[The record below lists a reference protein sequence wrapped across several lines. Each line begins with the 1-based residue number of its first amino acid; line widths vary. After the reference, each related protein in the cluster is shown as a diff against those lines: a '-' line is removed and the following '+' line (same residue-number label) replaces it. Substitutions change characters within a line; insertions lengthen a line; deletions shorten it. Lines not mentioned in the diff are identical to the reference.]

1 MKMYMSKEDFIKK
14 GYIMLDKYYMEQEG
28 LQTEATVRM
37 SDLLENLKKLDN
49 SKFDFTISLLM
60 EISNANNADELLN
73 LFENE
78 IENSFE

>member
-1 MKMYMSKEDFIKK
+1 
-14 GYIMLDKYYMEQEG
+14 MLDKYYMEKEG
-28 LQTEATVRM
+28 LQTEATVGM
-37 SDLLENLKKLDN
+37 LDVLENLEKMDN

-60 EISNANNADELLN
+60 EISNASNADELLN

>member
-1 MKMYMSKEDFIKK
+1 MKMYMSKGDFITK
-14 GYIMLDKYYMEQEG
+14 GYAMLDKYYMEKEG

-37 SDLLENLKKLDN
+37 SDLLENLEKLDN

-60 EISNANNADELLN
+60 EISKANNADELLN
-73 LFENE
+73 LFEKE

>member
-1 MKMYMSKEDFIKK
+1 MYMSKEDFIKK
-14 GYIMLDKYYMEQEG
+14 GYIMLDKYYMEKEG
-28 LQTEATVRM
+28 LQTEATVGM
-37 SDLLENLKKLDN
+37 LDVLENLEKMDN

-60 EISNANNADELLN
+60 EISNTSNADELLN

>member
-1 MKMYMSKEDFIKK
+1 MYMSKEDFIKK
-14 GYIMLDKYYMEQEG
+14 GYIMLDKYYMEKEG

-37 SDLLENLKKLDN
+37 SDLLENLEKLDN

-60 EISNANNADELLN
+60 GISNVSNADELLN

>member
-14 GYIMLDKYYMEQEG
+14 GYIMLDKYYMEKEG
-28 LQTEATVRM
+28 LQTEATVGM
-37 SDLLENLKKLDN
+37 LDVLENLKKMDN

-60 EISNANNADELLN
+60 EISNASNADELLN

>member
-1 MKMYMSKEDFIKK
+1 MYMSKEDFIKK
-14 GYIMLDKYYMEQEG
+14 GYIMLDKYYMEKEG

-37 SDLLENLKKLDN
+37 SDLLENLEKLDN

-60 EISNANNADELLN
+60 EISNANNPDELLK

>member
-1 MKMYMSKEDFIKK
+1 
-14 GYIMLDKYYMEQEG
+14 MLNKYYMEKEG

-37 SDLLENLKKLDN
+37 SDLLENLEKLDN

-60 EISNANNADELLN
+60 EISNASNADELLN

>member
-1 MKMYMSKEDFIKK
+1 MF
-14 GYIMLDKYYMEQEG
+14 
-28 LQTEATVRM
+28 
-37 SDLLENLKKLDN
+37 LENLEKMDN

-60 EISNANNADELLN
+60 EISNASNADELLN

>member
-1 MKMYMSKEDFIKK
+1 MYMSKEDFIKK
-14 GYIMLDKYYMEQEG
+14 GYAMLERYYMEKEG
-28 LQTEATVRM
+28 LQTEATVQM
-37 SDLLENLKKLDN
+37 LDFLENLETFDN

-60 EISNANNADELLN
+60 ASSNANDADELLN

>member
-1 MKMYMSKEDFIKK
+1 MYMSKEDFIKK
-14 GYIMLDKYYMEQEG
+14 GYIMLDKYYMEKEG

-37 SDLLENLKKLDN
+37 SDFLENLEKLDN

-60 EISNANNADELLN
+60 AISNANNADELLN
-73 LFENE
+73 FFEKE

>member
-1 MKMYMSKEDFIKK
+1 MYMSKEDFIKK
-14 GYIMLDKYYMEQEG
+14 GYIMLDKYYMEKEG

-37 SDLLENLKKLDN
+37 SDLLENLEKLDN

-60 EISNANNADELLN
+60 EISNASNADELLN

>member
-1 MKMYMSKEDFIKK
+1 MYMSKEDFIKK
-14 GYIMLDKYYMEQEG
+14 GYIMLDKYYMEKEG

-37 SDLLENLKKLDN
+37 LDVLENLEKMDN

-60 EISNANNADELLN
+60 EISNASNADELLN

>member
-1 MKMYMSKEDFIKK
+1 
-14 GYIMLDKYYMEQEG
+14 MLD
-28 LQTEATVRM
+28 V
-37 SDLLENLKKLDN
+37 LENLEKMDN

-60 EISNANNADELLN
+60 EISNASNADELLN

>member
-1 MKMYMSKEDFIKK
+1 MYMSKEDFIKK
-14 GYIMLDKYYMEQEG
+14 GYIMLDKYYMEKEG

-37 SDLLENLKKLDN
+37 SDLLENLEKLDN

-60 EISNANNADELLN
+60 EISNASNANELLN

>member
-1 MKMYMSKEDFIKK
+1 MYMSKEDFIKK
-14 GYIMLDKYYMEQEG
+14 GYIMLDKYYMEKEG

-37 SDLLENLKKLDN
+37 SDLLENLEKLDN

-60 EISNANNADELLN
+60 EISNTSNADELLN

>member
-1 MKMYMSKEDFIKK
+1 
-14 GYIMLDKYYMEQEG
+14 MEKEG

-37 SDLLENLKKLDN
+37 SDLLENLEKLDN

-60 EISNANNADELLN
+60 EISNASNADELLK

>member
-1 MKMYMSKEDFIKK
+1 
-14 GYIMLDKYYMEQEG
+14 
-28 LQTEATVRM
+28 M
-37 SDLLENLKKLDN
+37 SDLLENLEKLDN

-60 EISNANNADELLN
+60 EISNASNADELLN

>member
-14 GYIMLDKYYMEQEG
+14 GYIMLDKYYMEKEG
-28 LQTEATVRM
+28 LQTEATVGM
-37 SDLLENLKKLDN
+37 LNVLENLEKMDN

-60 EISNANNADELLN
+60 EISNASNADELLN

>member
-1 MKMYMSKEDFIKK
+1 MYMSKEDFIKK
-14 GYIMLDKYYMEQEG
+14 GYIMLNKYYMEKEG

-37 SDLLENLKKLDN
+37 SDLLENLEKLDN

-60 EISNANNADELLN
+60 EISNASNADELLN

>member
-1 MKMYMSKEDFIKK
+1 
-14 GYIMLDKYYMEQEG
+14 MLDKYYMEKEG
-28 LQTEATVRM
+28 LQIEATVRM
-37 SDLLENLKKLDN
+37 SDLLENLEKLDN

-60 EISNANNADELLN
+60 EISNASNADELLN

>member
-1 MKMYMSKEDFIKK
+1 MYMSKEDFIKK
-14 GYIMLDKYYMEQEG
+14 GYIILNKYYMEKEG

-37 SDLLENLKKLDN
+37 SDLLENLEKLDN

-60 EISNANNADELLN
+60 EISNASNADELLN

>member
-14 GYIMLDKYYMEQEG
+14 GYIMLDKYYMEKEG
-28 LQTEATVRM
+28 LQTEATVGM
-37 SDLLENLKKLDN
+37 LDILENLEKMDN

-60 EISNANNADELLN
+60 EISNASNADELLN

>member
-14 GYIMLDKYYMEQEG
+14 GYIMLDKYYMEKEG
-28 LQTEATVRM
+28 LQTEATVGM
-37 SDLLENLKKLDN
+37 LDVLENLEKMDN

-60 EISNANNADELLN
+60 EISNASNADELLN